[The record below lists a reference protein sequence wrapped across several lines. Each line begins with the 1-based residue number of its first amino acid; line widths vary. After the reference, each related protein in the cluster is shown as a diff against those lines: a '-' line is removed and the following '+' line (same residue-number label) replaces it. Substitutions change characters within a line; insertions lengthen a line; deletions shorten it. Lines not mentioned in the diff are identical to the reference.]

1 MTFDKTRD
9 KITIVAADKTRQ
21 RLPKRKSKKLEKSL
35 KKLLTNKK
43 LSDKITK
50 SLASDNKTKYL
61 DK

>member
-1 MTFDKTRD
+1 MLTFDKTHD
-9 KITIVAADKTRQ
+9 IITFVAADSQDKT
-21 RLPKRKSKKLEKSL
+21 KNFKKL

-43 LSDKITK
+43 RHDKIAK